1 MENPKKQSPPGP
13 KRKRRKGFTIEDG
26 VQLRRRVTTRKRRQT
41 SRRDQTPG
49 KARTDTGHHGGTENV
64 SGAGSS
70 TCNNTNE
77 HPIRDGVVAGSIAG
91 SIADIFMYP
100 FDTVNTR
107 QKVKRSPTLFY
118 RSMTYTAINILQK
131 EGIKGWFGGVSAAAI
146 SALPSNAVYFG
157 SYEFIKSQSFSYFGS
172 GDRSV
177 ESTTY
182 LVAGALSELTSS
194 VVYTPFEVV
203 KTRMQLGETWINEGE
218 ASPRAY
224 KGTFNAFQ
232 TILKSEGFLG
242 LYSGYK
248 ACILTDCTYSALQ
261 FLIYE
266 KLKHR
271 LALEY
276 QKKSEDIVEFDD
288 TQILIIGGLAGGI
301 ASVITNPLDTFTAR
315 LMTQQK
321 LTSSAGGGYYYEGI
335 LDCCRKMYKE
345 EGLLSLYQGWQP
357 RMIRFTF
364 LAGITFTIYERVK
377 WILGWQDEIN
387 GNIDD
392 F

>member
-1 MENPKKQSPPGP
+1 MSTNNNNCQHPPGLHFAIAWPSTLAHRGGVNRACPPSRRSLQASRSDGKFREASSPAP
-13 KRKRRKGFTIEDG
+13 KRKRRKSFTIEDG
-26 VQLRRRVTTRKRRQT
+26 VQLRRRVTTRKRRRSQAH
-41 SRRDQTPG
+41 RREQTPSL
-49 KARTDTGHHGGTENV
+49 ARDGEENREGARNGNWISSDT
-64 SGAGSS
+64 SKDK
-70 TCNNTNE
+70 NE

-107 QKVKRSPTLFY
+107 QKVKRGPTLFY

-131 EGIKGWFGGVSAAAI
+131 EGVKGWFGGVSAAAI

-157 SYEFIKSQSFSYFGS
+157 SYEFIKSQSFSYFGT
-172 GDRSV
+172 GDRRV

-182 LVAGALSELTSS
+182 LVAGALGELAASI
-194 VVYTPFEVV
+194 VYTPFEVV
-203 KTRMQLGETWINEGE
+203 KTRMQLGESWLNEGE

-232 TILKSEGFLG
+232 TILKNEGFLG

-271 LALEY
+271 VALEY
-276 QKKSEDIVEFDD
+276 QKKSDDIVEFDD
-288 TQILIIGGLAGGI
+288 TQILMIGGWLA
-301 ASVITNPLDTFTAR
+301 V
-315 LMTQQK
+315 
-321 LTSSAGGGYYYEGI
+321 
-335 LDCCRKMYKE
+335 
-345 EGLLSLYQGWQP
+345 
-357 RMIRFTF
+357 
-364 LAGITFTIYERVK
+364 
-377 WILGWQDEIN
+377 
-387 GNIDD
+387 
-392 F
+392 